1 MQKNL
6 LNYLP
11 TDKHQILFLYMY
23 QIIHTFL
30 RYHYLL
36 FVLFFLALPIQAAAH
51 PHMFVFTQFTLVFDE
66 QGLASIKVL
75 WDFDEMYSV
84 TTVESFD
91 ENQDGIFNPEEA
103 EELARIGVESLA
115 DFNYFTNIT
124 IGKKPYPVQRVE
136 NMKVEFKNNH
146 LLYSFTVPC
155 PVKIA
160 DSPTSIKISPYDNE
174 FFAAMFF
181 SEQQPVIYENSDAF
195 SIESSI
201 AKDPDTLIYFDSL
214 NPFALTLSIKKK

>member
-1 MQKNL
+1 
-6 LNYLP
+6 
-11 TDKHQILFLYMY
+11 MY
-23 QIIHTFL
+23 QIIQKFL
-30 RYHYLL
+30 RYPSLLL
-36 FVLFFLALPIQAAAH
+36 FFFFFTFPIQAAAH
-51 PHMFVFTQFTLVFDE
+51 PHMFVFTQFTLVFDD

-91 ENQDGIFNPEEA
+91 ENHDGIFNPEEA

-115 DFNYFTNIT
+115 DFNYFTHIT
-124 IGKKPYPVQRVE
+124 IGKEQYPVQRVE
-136 NMKVEFKNNH
+136 DMKVEFKNNH

-155 PVKIA
+155 PVGIS
-160 DSPTSIKISPYDNE
+160 DVPTNIKISPYDNE

-181 SEQQPVIYENSDAF
+181 SEQQPVIYQNSDAF

-201 AKDPDTLIYFDSL
+201 AKDPDILIYFDSL